1 MPFETG
7 ANPNSINSLEVV
19 INNFEHLQTGAEEV
33 LLPEIK
39 WNTVIPLASIDTSIN
54 AGARSA
60 SYLVRDR
67 KGRGEFRGR
76 KGKNVPTVGTT
87 VDKVTVPIESAG
99 VSANFDRADA
109 RAVLMGHDQNLMS
122 ELGGVMREACERHIE
137 ATFFYGYDDLNY
149 RGFLDYPGVPVV
161 TAALNAGATST
172 LWVDK
177 TVDEQV
183 FDVQSAITDVFI
195 VTKGVHVPGTVALP
209 PSQFSALVAGKASAA
224 SDKSAMEYLETN
236 NIYTKKTGQKL
247 RFMDLR
253 YLEGAGAG
261 GTDRMVVYQD
271 EARNFWQPMPLPFDM
286 LEPQQN
292 GFGVD
297 LLAEYVF
304 GSFHVKYPL
313 SMAYVDGI

>member
-19 INNFEHLQTGAEEV
+19 LNNFEHLQTGAEEV

-39 WNTVIPLASIDTSIN
+39 WNTVIPLESVDTGVN
-54 AGARSA
+54 PGARSA

-67 KGRGEFRGR
+67 RGRGEFRGR
-76 KGKNVPTVGTT
+76 KGKNVATVGTT

-109 RAVLMGHDQNLMS
+109 RAVLLGHDQNLMN
-122 ELGGVMREACERHIE
+122 ELGQVMREASERHIE

-149 RGFLDYPGVPVV
+149 RGFLDYPGVPTT
-161 TAALNAGATST
+161 TAAQNAGATST
-172 LWVDK
+172 EWVNK
-177 TVDEQV
+177 TSDEV
-183 FDVQSAITDVFI
+183 IADVQGAIVDVFTD
-195 VTKGVHVPGTVALP
+195 TKGVHLPGCVALP
-209 PSQFSALVAGKASAA
+209 PGQFAALTSRKASTQA
-224 SDKSAMEYLETN
+224 DKSIMEYLETN
-236 NIYTKKTGQKL
+236 NLYTKKTGKKL
-247 RFMDLR
+247 EFKDLR

-261 GTDRMVVYQD
+261 STDRMIAY
-271 EARNFWQPMPLPFDM
+271 EAEKRNFWMPMPLPFDM

-304 GSFHVKYPL
+304 GSFHVKYPV
-313 SMAYVDGI
+313 SMKYVDGI